1 MWTVLFGEHD
11 AAPQASPVELEPLDE
26 QENQQPSPRNSHE
39 TNQQPSPRNSHETHQ
54 QPHLQGKLRL
64 SAASTA
70 ASSPPLSPSNADGMR
85 FSSESA
91 SAIRVSESP
100 SPPTSQQGARRAS
113 ASSASAAPPLIPAPP
128 DSTSSRRG
136 SRGQLNNEN
145 DNDTPMAMLLRR
157 MNQLMMKV
165 GEHEFEKKTLVD
177 GVRLLHHCCSYHCVE
192 CKRETHI
199 VCG

>member
-11 AAPQASPVELEPLDE
+11 AAAPSPVGKELELDLDE
-26 QENQQPSPRNSHE
+26 QENQQPSPRNSHP
-39 TNQQPSPRNSHETHQ
+39 QHPHQ
-54 QPHLQGKLRL
+54 QGKLRL

-70 ASSPPLSPSNADGMR
+70 ASSPPVSPSNTDGMR

-91 SAIRVSESP
+91 STIRVSESSSVAP
-100 SPPTSQQGARRAS
+100 SPPTSQQGTRRAS
-113 ASSASAAPPLIPAPP
+113 GSNAALPLIPAPP
-128 DSTSSRRG
+128 GSTSSRRG

-145 DNDTPMAMLLRR
+145 ENETPMAMLLRR

-177 GVRLLHHCCSYHCVE
+177 GVRLLHYHYGLLSWCVVHSRDLS
-192 CKRETHI
+192 C
-199 VCG
+199 VC